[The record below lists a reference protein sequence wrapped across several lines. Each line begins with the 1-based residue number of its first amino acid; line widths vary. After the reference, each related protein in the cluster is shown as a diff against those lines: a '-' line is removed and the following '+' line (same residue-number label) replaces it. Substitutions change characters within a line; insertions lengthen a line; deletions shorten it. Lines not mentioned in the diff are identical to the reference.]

1 MKIDITKAFLTTI
14 SIFIAFLGWF
24 GKITYDKLSKI
35 ENDVQTLLIATGID
49 RNEIQNIKDRL
60 NSSGPKKPVSYHY
73 YHSEFVLPENNI
85 QKRKKLI
92 EKV

>member
-1 MKIDITKAFLTTI
+1 MKIDITKAFLTIT

-24 GKITYDKLSKI
+24 GKITYDKLTKI

-60 NSSGPKKPVSYHY
+60 NSSGPKKPVSYYH
-73 YHSEFVLPENNI
+73 YHSEFLLPDNNI